1 MNDYI
6 SGGYYVVKAIPRPS
20 DLSDI
25 LPNDLLTMSRCFTA
39 VMQDVIQLQW
49 DIYENVRDQ

>member
-6 SGGYYVVKAIPRPS
+6 SGGYYVVKAIRRPS

-39 VMQDVIQLQW
+39 AMQDVIQLQW
-49 DIYENVRDQ
+49 DTYENVRDQ